1 MSTEAEQNIQT
12 WKIKKLI
19 KSLDS
24 ARGYV
29 ISQFSS
35 ARRLVLCSDHDDRA
49 ALERP

>member
-24 ARGYV
+24 ARGC
-29 ISQFSS
+29 
-35 ARRLVLCSDHDDRA
+35 VLAVATLMIAGD
-49 ALERP
+49 